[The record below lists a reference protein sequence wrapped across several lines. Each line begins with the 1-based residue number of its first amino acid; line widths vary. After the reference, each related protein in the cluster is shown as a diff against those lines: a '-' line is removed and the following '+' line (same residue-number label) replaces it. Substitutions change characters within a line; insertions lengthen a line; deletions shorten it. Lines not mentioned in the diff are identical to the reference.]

1 MNSNMDKPIGYIRK
15 NREDEAIIYLKDNEQ
30 KAAQKLLCYIYATE
44 HNINVLGETTNIE
57 DVKECDM
64 VLVASPAML
73 TRDAKEYYKI
83 EKELKKKGIK
93 IQVATNGDNIGRYL
107 EMMVRLSRKGRI

>member
-1 MNSNMDKPIGYIRK
+1 MNNNMDKPIGYIRK
-15 NREDEAIIYLKDNEQ
+15 NREDEAIIYLKDNDQ
-30 KAAQKLLCYIYATE
+30 KAAQKLLCYLYATE
-44 HNINVLGETTNIE
+44 HNVKVLGETTSLE

-64 VLVASPAML
+64 LLVASPVML
-73 TRDAKEYYKI
+73 TRDTKEYHKI
-83 EKELKKKGIK
+83 EKELNRKGIK